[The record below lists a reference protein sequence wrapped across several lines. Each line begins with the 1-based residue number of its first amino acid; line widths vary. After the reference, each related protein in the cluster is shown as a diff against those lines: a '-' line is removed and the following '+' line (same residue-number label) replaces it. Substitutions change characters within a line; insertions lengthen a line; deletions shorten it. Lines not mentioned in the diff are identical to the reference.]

1 MNELEQ
7 RIAEASES
15 AVHGGRTA
23 MAKLESKVKELEIE
37 LSGIQTRTN
46 ENSKMNQKADRKI
59 KVIYLS
65 LFYYH

>member
-23 MAKLESKVKELEIE
+23 MAKLESKIKELEIE
-37 LSGIQTRTN
+37 LSGIQEACSFDTLIPTTTGLN
-46 ENSKMNQKADRKI
+46 TYFSKI
-59 KVIYLS
+59 
-65 LFYYH
+65 

>member
-65 LFYYH
+65 TFYYH